1 MPNQRP
7 SSTDATEPS
16 KSEAGIDLPVVTE
29 PTPQL
34 PIAMPVIATPT
45 DVVDEEERAIDEHLM
60 QRIENLPKDA
70 GWALITAGVIG
81 LISPGVIGW
90 PFVVAGAFVLT
101 PGGTRKLARWAA
113 RKPRK
118 HAHAALRQIC
128 RLVDDLERRYPSV
141 RADGAPVVLQH
152 RSYIDVQ

>member
-1 MPNQRP
+1 
-7 SSTDATEPS
+7 
-16 KSEAGIDLPVVTE
+16 VVTE

-34 PIAMPVIATPT
+34 PIEMPVIATPT
-45 DVVDEEERAIDEHLM
+45 DVVDEEKRAIDEHLM
-60 QRIENLPKDA
+60 RRIENLPKDA

-81 LISPGVIGW
+81 LIAPGVIGW
-90 PFVVAGAFVLT
+90 PFVVAGAFMLT
-101 PGGTRKLARWAA
+101 PGGTRKLARWAG

>member
-1 MPNQRP
+1 VI
-7 SSTDATEPS
+7 E
-16 KSEAGIDLPVVTE
+16 EAHV
-29 PTPQL
+29 
-34 PIAMPVIATPT
+34 
-45 DVVDEEERAIDEHLM
+45 IDEHLM
-60 QRIENLPKDA
+60 RRIENLPREA

-81 LISPGVIGW
+81 VVAPGIVGW
-90 PFVVAGAFVLT
+90 PFVVAGAFVLA
-101 PGGTRKLARWAA
+101 PGGTQRLARWAG

-141 RADGAPVVLQH
+141 RADAPPVAVQH

>member
-1 MPNQRP
+1 MPNQPP
-7 SSTDATEPS
+7 SSADATEPS
-16 KSEAGIDLPVVTE
+16 ESAAGVDLPVVTE

-34 PIAMPVIATPT
+34 PIAMSVVATPT
-45 DVVDEEERAIDEHLM
+45 DVVVEEEPAIDEHLM

-70 GWALITAGVIG
+70 GWALIMAGVIG
-81 LISPGVIGW
+81 LIAPGVIGW

-101 PGGTRKLARWAA
+101 PGGTRTLARWAG

-141 RADGAPVVLQH
+141 RADGAPVVFQH
-152 RSYIDVQ
+152 RSCIDVQ

>member
-1 MPNQRP
+1 VPLVAT
-7 SSTDATEPS
+7 STDQVIE
-16 KSEAGIDLPVVTE
+16 EAHV
-29 PTPQL
+29 
-34 PIAMPVIATPT
+34 
-45 DVVDEEERAIDEHLM
+45 IDEHLM
-60 QRIENLPKDA
+60 RRIENLPREA

-81 LISPGVIGW
+81 VIAPGVLGW
-90 PFVVAGAFVLT
+90 PFVVAGAFVLA
-101 PGGTRKLARWAA
+101 PGGTRRLARWAG

-141 RADGAPVVLQH
+141 RADAPPIVLQH

>member
-1 MPNQRP
+1 MTNQQ
-7 SSTDATEPS
+7 SSGADGAEPS
-16 KSEAGIDLPVVTE
+16 ESEPGTGSPTKGEPMLQPPVAAPLV
-29 PTPQL
+29 
-34 PIAMPVIATPT
+34 ATPT
-45 DVVDEEERAIDEHLM
+45 GELIEEERAIDEQLM
-60 QRIENLPKDA
+60 RRIENLPREA

-81 LISPGVIGW
+81 VIAPGVLGW
-90 PFVVAGAFVLT
+90 PFVVAGAFVLA
-101 PGGTRKLARWAA
+101 PGGPRRLALWAG

-141 RADGAPVVLQH
+141 RTDAPPVVIQH

>member
-7 SSTDATEPS
+7 SAGVTEPS
-16 KSEAGIDLPVVTE
+16 ESEAAIDLPALSD

-34 PIAMPVIATPT
+34 PVPVPLVATST
-45 DVVDEEERAIDEHLM
+45 DQVIEEAHVIDEHLM
-60 QRIENLPKDA
+60 RRIENLPREA

-81 LISPGVIGW
+81 VIAPGVLGW
-90 PFVVAGAFVLT
+90 PFVVAGAFVLA
-101 PGGTRKLARWAA
+101 PGGTRRLARWAG

-141 RADGAPVVLQH
+141 RADAPPIVLQH